1 MRGWRFVLITEKE
14 NRVQDGI
21 RIGYYEDWMFDQ
33 VIGMF
38 VAQYGV
44 GPEQQRTS
52 FRQFFEAPFQLSQ
65 GIRLVA
71 LDGQTVCG
79 FQSYFYWPYCYRGTS
94 LRTFQSGN
102 SLVSEKYQGRQIFAR
117 LLNFLA
123 EANTSNRPEIDFLMG
138 FPVEMSYGSFIRN
151 KWANPLDL
159 GWYTRL
165 IHPFSVVRTYKPER
179 SDWCFETVGE
189 EVKAYYEERQIT
201 LSKDVEFAKW
211 RRASSRDAVPQYFY
225 LHYHDANG
233 TIRFELKPQR
243 RGLINELVLGD
254 IVRSSPDPSLLRVG
268 LKNLIRVAK
277 EHSFLT
283 ILSIALN
290 EQSADRSL
298 LRTLKACGFFK
309 LKNRIHFIVK
319 PLGDSFPE
327 CTDPSSWNLMR
338 SDIDTW

>member
-1 MRGWRFVLITEKE
+1 M
-14 NRVQDGI
+14 QDGI

-179 SDWCFETVGE
+179 SDWRFETVGE

>member
-1 MRGWRFVLITEKE
+1 MITEKE

-38 VAQYGV
+38 VAQYGL

-52 FRQFFEAPFQLSQ
+52 FRQFYEATFQLSQ

-79 FQSYFYWPYCYRGTS
+79 FQSYFYWPYCYQGTS

-102 SLVSEKYQGRQIFAR
+102 SLVSDRYRGRQIFAR
-117 LLNFLA
+117 LLNFLP
-123 EANTSNRPEIDFLMG
+123 EANTSDRPEIDFLMG

-159 GWYTRL
+159 VWYTKP
-165 IHPFSVVRTYKPER
+165 IHPFAVVRAYQPER
-179 SDWCFETVGE
+179 SDWHFETVGE
-189 EVKAYYEERQIT
+189 EVKAFYEEGQIT
-201 LSKDVEFAKW
+201 LSKGVEFAKW
-211 RRASSRDAVPQYFY
+211 RRASSRDAEPQYLY
-225 LHYHDANG
+225 WHYYDANG

-243 RGLINELVLGD
+243 RGWVNELVLGD
-254 IVRSSPDPSLLRVG
+254 IVRSSPDPSLLRAG

-277 EHSFLT
+277 EHFFLT

-298 LRTLKACGFFK
+298 LSAIKACGFFK

-319 PLGDSFPE
+319 PLGDGLPE
-327 CTDPSSWNLMR
+327 CSDPRRWYLLR

>member
-1 MRGWRFVLITEKE
+1 M
-14 NRVQDGI
+14 QDGI

-102 SLVSEKYQGRQIFAR
+102 SLVSEKYRGRQIFAR

-179 SDWCFETVGE
+179 SDWRFETVGE